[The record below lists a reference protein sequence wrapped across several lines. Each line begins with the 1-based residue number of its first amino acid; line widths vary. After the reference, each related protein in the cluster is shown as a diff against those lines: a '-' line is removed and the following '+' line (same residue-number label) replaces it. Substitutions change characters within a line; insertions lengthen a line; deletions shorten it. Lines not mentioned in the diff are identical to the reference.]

1 MKNIVAILG
10 IVLFLTSCKTKE
22 SKIVF
27 STYNESLSIEKQ
39 QQHEI
44 KRMRFKV
51 IQSNYLDMNNEFK
64 PFEKALSKFTLT
76 DYQKLKPYLLE
87 KDIPAIQ
94 DAVSKGIL
102 TYEKI
107 ILFYLYRIR
116 KFESDSSKTLNAII
130 SLNPNIINEAKEKDK
145 NRPKTLKSDLYGL
158 PILLKDNI
166 NTKGMPTTAGS
177 YAFKDN
183 KNTADAFIVKQL
195 KQHGALILG
204 KLNLSEW
211 AYYLCSGCPL
221 GWSAVGGQTLNP
233 YGPKL
238 FETGGSSSGSGVA
251 TAANYAVA
259 TIGTETSG
267 SILSPSSKNSVVGLK
282 PTIGLLSRTGI
293 VPISSTLDTPGP
305 MTKSII
311 DNAIV
316 LAAMTGEDLNDPTTI
331 GNYKN
336 TKYTENI
343 TDSDFKGKR
352 LGVMKPLLK
361 DSVYSKTIEKLKI
374 AGVEIIEYDPPKL
387 SLNGFTTLLNIDMKH
402 DLPAYLKKYADTQV
416 NIKSVEDITKLNL
429 LDSLARIP
437 YGQQLFVGILK
448 DTTSNKS
455 FEQIK
460 NKLHSD
466 GIAYFKPIMDE
477 HRLDAVLSM
486 NNNHAGFA
494 AVAKYPCLTVPMGYT
509 IQGEPTGIT
518 FISYPFSEK
527 KLLQLGYA
535 FEQLIKARKIP
546 KYYE

>member
-10 IVLFLTSCKTKE
+10 IVLILTSCKTKE
-22 SKIVF
+22 SSIVF
-27 STYNESLSIEKQ
+27 SKYNESSPIEKQ

-51 IQSNYLDMNNEFK
+51 IQSNYLDMNSEFK
-64 PFEKALSKFTLT
+64 PFEKALSNFTEKE
-76 DYQKLKPYLLE
+76 YNQLKKYILE

-94 DAVSKGIL
+94 AAVYSGKL
-102 TYEKI
+102 NYEKI
-107 ILFYLYRIR
+107 TLFYLYRIR
-116 KFESDSSKTLNAII
+116 KFESDSSKTLHAII

-145 NRPKTLKSDLYGL
+145 NRPKKIVNYLYGL

-166 NTKGMPTTAGS
+166 NTAGMSTTAGS
-177 YAFKDN
+177 YALKEN
-183 KNTADAFIVKQL
+183 KNTADAFIVQQL
-195 KQHGALILG
+195 KKSGAIILG

-211 AYYLCSGCPL
+211 AYYLCSGCPV
-221 GWSAVGGQTLNP
+221 GWSAMGGQTLNP
-233 YGPKL
+233 YGPKI

-316 LAAMTGEDLNDPTTI
+316 LTAMTGEDLNDPTTI
-331 GNYKN
+331 GNFKD
-336 TKYTENI
+336 TRYTDNLI
-343 TDSDFKGKR
+343 NSDFKGKR

-361 DSVYSKTIEKLKI
+361 DSVYSKTIEKLKM
-374 AGVEIIEYDPPKL
+374 AGAEIIEYDPPKL
-387 SLNGFTTLLNIDMKH
+387 SLNRFTTLLNIDMKN
-402 DLPAYLKKYADTQV
+402 DLPTYLKNYADARV
-416 NIKSVEDITKLNL
+416 AIKSVEDVTKLNL
-429 LDSLARIP
+429 QDSVPRIP
-437 YGQQLFVGILK
+437 YGHQLFLGVLK

-460 NKLHSD
+460 NQLHND

-477 HRLDAVLSM
+477 HQLDAVLSM

-494 AVAKYPCLTVPMGYT
+494 AVAKFPCLTVPMGYT
-509 IQGEPTGIT
+509 KQGEPTGIT

-546 KYYE
+546 RNYE